1 MTNKPMINSQL
12 QSQVENALAQIRP
25 YLNADGGDVSLVE
38 ITDDM
43 VVKVKL
49 IGACSSCPMS
59 MMTLKSGIEQ
69 VILRAVPEI
78 KSVESVTHD
87 TFENLQWESGI

>member
-1 MTNKPMINSQL
+1 MTTQL
-12 QSQVENALAQIRP
+12 QAQVENALAQIRP

-59 MMTLKSGIEQ
+59 IMTLKSGIEQ
-69 VILRAVPEI
+69 VILKSVPEI
-78 KSVESVTHD
+78 KSVESVTYD
-87 TFENLQWESGI
+87 AYENHQWESGI